1 MKRLIIILSW
11 LILWIVFSVSA
22 GLNNPIEDNIEE
34 QTNTWTIQ
42 TWVVDKVIVNKPK
55 ITTTKWNLPTNITET
70 QEVRIFW
77 FPEES
82 IANYVATQ
90 YYRRWDVDLLLT
102 MLWENWAFDI
112 NAVSPT
118 NDYWLCQR
126 HYDSSTDDFIN
137 RPDFLNVDVQMNEC
151 IRLRNSTKQ
160 TGRNKT
166 KRTAYSSRRNNAW
179 RVTIVDTQTI
189 IDENKI

>member
-11 LILWIVFSVSA
+11 LILGIVFSVSA
-22 GLNNPIEDNIEE
+22 GLNVSVEEQPIE
-34 QTNTWTIQ
+34 QTNTWEVQ
-42 TWVVDKVIVNKPK
+42 TWVVDVVKPTK
-55 ITTTKWNLPTNITET
+55 PTTTVKRNLPTNITET

-102 MLWENWAFDI
+102 MLWENWAYDI
-112 NAVSPT
+112 YAVSPT

-137 RPDFLNVDVQMNEC
+137 RPDFHNVDVQMNEC
-151 IRLRNSTKQ
+151 IRLRNSTKK

-166 KRTAYSSRRNNAW
+166 KRTAYPSRRNHAW
-179 RVTIVDTQTI
+179 KVTIVDTESI